1 MKQQIDAWRKPY
13 LRLIL
18 CILPLLTADIALA
31 HGERAQQPGL
41 RMRTVHWVDLE
52 VFPNQLKV
60 GEELTIRGKFIPSK
74 YWPEHM
80 ASIEDTA
87 FLNVGVPGPA
97 FLRIDSRVNG
107 VPMIRSTAFQ
117 VGKLYEY
124 EMTLRA
130 RTAGR
135 YHVHPVISVQDAGP
149 IIGNGLWV
157 EVLPGSGAFS
167 APVQTLLGETIDL
180 ETYGLANVLGWSA
193 LWFALGLAWF
203 GYWLTKCPIIL
214 PRFRRVQELGPAR
227 ADEILPP
234 ADRRAGAL
242 FFTVT
247 FLLITGGYF
256 WAEERWPITTPLQ
269 TGKIETPPRE
279 LDNEHVQVRVLDAR
293 YRIPGRSFRLEL
305 EVTNRGDEAIR
316 VAEFTTATVRF
327 LNAQL
332 LNEMPRDSHDLVAPD
347 SLRVE
352 GGAIPPGATRTLVV
366 FAEDALWETQRL
378 TTLIYDPDSRFAGLL
393 HFIDTRGRRTL
404 VEIGGPMIPRFT

>member
-1 MKQQIDAWRKPY
+1 MRRFLTLTTA
-13 LRLIL
+13 LL
-18 CILPLLTADIALA
+18 CLLVVDFAAA

-41 RMRTVHWVDLE
+41 RMRTVHWVDLDIY
-52 VFPNQLKV
+52 PLDIQV
-60 GEELTIRGKFIPSK
+60 GETLTVRGKFIPSRF
-74 YWPEHM
+74 WPEHM
-80 ASIEDTA
+80 SSIEDTA

-107 VPMIRSTAFQ
+107 VPMIRSTSFE

-130 RTAGR
+130 RSPGR
-135 YHVHPVISVQDAGP
+135 YHVHPVISVEGAGP

-157 EVLPGSGAFS
+157 EVGGSQAGFQ
-167 APVQTLLGETIDL
+167 APVTTLLGDVIDL
-180 ETYGLANVLGWSA
+180 ETYGLNNVLAWSA
-193 LWFALGLAWF
+193 LWFILGLSWF
-203 GYWLTKCPIIL
+203 GYWLTKCPIII

-227 ADEILPP
+227 ADEILTPN
-234 ADRRAGAL
+234 DRRAGAL

-269 TGKIETPPRE
+269 TGKIDVPPRG
-279 LDNEHVQVRVLDAR
+279 LANEHIQVRVKDAR

-305 EVTNRGDEAIR
+305 TVTNLGSSP
-316 VAEFTTATVRF
+316 VQVGEFTTATVRF
-327 LNAQL
+327 LNAAL
-332 LNEMPRDSHDLVAPD
+332 IDVAPRDSHDLVARD

-352 GGAIPPGATRTLVV
+352 GGAVPPGATRTLVLY
-366 FAEDALWETQRL
+366 AEDALWETQRL

-393 HFIDTRGRRTL
+393 HFLDAEGQRTL
-404 VEIGGPMIPRFT
+404 VEVGGPMIPKFS